1 MPREKPARGASIMI
15 TISLGTMSSTL
26 SAVAR
31 VHHHG
36 APDNVGYVSFM
47 SAVSSYLLI
56 SFQMVRCSDLDL
68 NYHLLNC

>member
-1 MPREKPARGASIMI
+1 
-15 TISLGTMSSTL
+15 MSSTL

-47 SAVSSYLLI
+47 SAVSSYLPI
-56 SFQMVRCSDLDL
+56 YFQMVRCSDLDL